1 MPLTDQPKISFGREP
16 FNGYSHLLGAVAAIA
31 GGIIL
36 IRQAQGNPLLL
47 AACAIYGVS
56 LFLAF
61 FSSALFHLV
70 SGPQDLT
77 RRLRDFDH
85 HCIRGLIVGT
95 YAPMAVIMLPAA
107 WALAALVFMIAVLAI
122 NAVVMSR
129 KRGEISR
136 SKLAAWY
143 SGIATLSLLAVPFC
157 WADFWQPIL
166 WTSFGSLFYIAGAV
180 CYVKKVPRRAKWLN
194 FHEVWHICVIIGAF
208 VHYQVILRLV

>member
-1 MPLTDQPKISFGREP
+1 MPLTDQAKISFGREP
-16 FNGYSHLLGAVAAIA
+16 FNGYSHLLGAVVSLV
-31 GGIIL
+31 GGVIL
-36 IRQAQGNPLLL
+36 IEQAQGKNLLVI
-47 AACAIYGVS
+47 ACVTYAVS

-70 SGPQDLT
+70 NGPPELT

-95 YAPMAVIMLPAA
+95 YAPLAVLMLPVA
-107 WALAALVFMIAVLAI
+107 WALASLVFMVAVLAV
-122 NAVVMSR
+122 NAVIMSR
-129 KRGEISR
+129 KREEISR

-194 FHEVWHICVIIGAF
+194 FHEVWHICVMIGAF

>member
-1 MPLTDQPKISFGREP
+1 MPLTDQAKISFGREP
-16 FNGYSHLLGAVAAIA
+16 FNGYSHLLGAAAAIV
-31 GGIIL
+31 GGVIL
-36 IRQAQGNPLLL
+36 LRQAQGNPLLL
-47 AACAIYGVS
+47 VACAIYSAS

-70 SGPQDLT
+70 GGPQDLT

-95 YAPMAVIMLPAA
+95 YAPLAVIMLPAG
-107 WALAALVFMIAVLAI
+107 WALSALVFMVAVLAS

-129 KRGEISR
+129 KREEISR

-194 FHEVWHICVIIGAF
+194 FHEVWHICVMIGAF

>member
-1 MPLTDQPKISFGREP
+1 VSF
-16 FNGYSHLLGAVAAIA
+16 
-31 GGIIL
+31 
-36 IRQAQGNPLLL
+36 RQAQGNPLLL
-47 AACAIYGVS
+47 VACAIYSAS

-70 SGPQDLT
+70 GGPQDLT

-95 YAPMAVIMLPAA
+95 YAPLAVIMLPAG
-107 WALAALVFMIAVLAI
+107 WALAALVFMVAVLAS

-129 KRGEISR
+129 KREEISR

-194 FHEVWHICVIIGAF
+194 FHEVWHICVMIGAF

>member
-1 MPLTDQPKISFGREP
+1 MPLTDQPRISFGREP
-16 FNGYSHLLGAVAAIA
+16 FNGYSHLIGAAAA
-31 GGIIL
+31 VVGGVIL
-36 IRQAQGNPLLL
+36 LRQAQGNALLL
-47 AACAIYGVS
+47 VACAIYGVS

-95 YAPMAVIMLPAA
+95 YAPLAVIMLPAG
-107 WALAALVFMIAVLAI
+107 WALSALVFMVAVLAS

-129 KRGEISR
+129 KREEISR

-180 CYVKKVPRRAKWLN
+180 CYVKKFPRRAKWLN
-194 FHEVWHICVIIGAF
+194 FHEVWHICVMIGAF